1 MSAQASNKTVHAI
14 SFTPEQCCSSGLK
27 DYMGR
32 NVNERTSKRHRGSK
46 VLVATNPRE
55 DSELSSSGGV
65 PGFSPGFSPVEPS
78 PNVGD
83 CMLGLVFGVVLEV
96 VPAPPAV
103 LEIQMIYPVSH
114 LKLHERLSRNKKET
128 HQSKPSHQDYY
139 NTYFSEL
146 V

>member
-1 MSAQASNKTVHAI
+1 
-14 SFTPEQCCSSGLK
+14 
-27 DYMGR
+27 MGR

-83 CMLGLVFGVVLEV
+83 CMLGLVFGVVVDV
-96 VPAPPAV
+96 VPLPPAV
-103 LEIQMIYPVSH
+103 LEIQMIYAVSH
-114 LKLHERLSRNKKET
+114 LTMHERLS
-128 HQSKPSHQDYY
+128 
-139 NTYFSEL
+139 
-146 V
+146 

>member
-1 MSAQASNKTVHAI
+1 
-14 SFTPEQCCSSGLK
+14 
-27 DYMGR
+27 
-32 NVNERTSKRHRGSK
+32 
-46 VLVATNPRE
+46 
-55 DSELSSSGGV
+55 
-65 PGFSPGFSPVEPS
+65 
-78 PNVGD
+78 
-83 CMLGLVFGVVLEV
+83 MLGLVFGVVLEV